1 METFLLNLLK
11 TSLLGSL
18 AILAMLVLKPLWRER
33 YRAKTRCWL
42 WLALAA
48 FLLLPVDFSV
58 KNAPVQAAPPKDY
71 TLFVGTDKTAIQST
85 DNLFGDMAEKSGQSP
100 AQVRDTII
108 QRPVTNPE
116 QKTTRYI
123 PVTTILFYGYLAGAA
138 AFLLYQGVS
147 YALFRRTVRRWKR
160 DVSRADYAAMLSDTA
175 RDLGVSAPEMIVC
188 EAISTPAVTG
198 LLRPRLLLP
207 HERYDVQELRYIL
220 RHELCHLKR
229 RDMLLKLVLLA
240 ANAMHWFN
248 PVVYLMLRQA
258 DEDIELACDSAATD
272 GLELPERAAYSR
284 TLLAAVQ
291 SSVRALPA
299 TTCFG
304 GTVERLKRRITNVL
318 GAQKKRGLGVVA
330 LVLALTL
337 TAGCAISWGERA
349 QKNDDPFA
357 DKSYTVDILLY
368 EAPAFTD
375 GFTDGT
381 YPSFRT
387 TTNTAGEKYV
397 TLCDAWGSTSIYGP
411 MEEYTLEKQSFYAL
425 FGSTKASPVD
435 DLIQNNKSAW
445 SGHCEEASDGQPNQ
459 VYLLKQK
466 DGSVYLGLA
475 GDYEED
481 GSELFC
487 SVFRLNEQVNP
498 IYASMDDYAAAC
510 VEDLKKGTMTYSVSE
525 NNDYASRSIED
536 TVADVRVTQLEQA
549 DSLGNL
555 SPDGTVL
562 ELWYFQYEMKPT
574 NEAGMQIDVI
584 GGQELTD
591 DGYLNENWTHYL
603 TVLHYTYGE
612 KTGYQVIG
620 TYTGNDGLWYNGCS
634 YSGEEK
640 YYLHDFY
647 VDYAGLD
654 LPKMFIPDL
663 LNDTAADGYGRAN
676 QCEARLISGDG
687 SYYFYAPITAW
698 ACNPGTEFWYSR
710 YDTGSYFNAKKLE
723 QSLDEAKAEWESTG
737 AKAEKTDAG
746 WRFVTHEGMS
756 NTIVTLFDA
765 PDGTCYEVT
774 THWTFDGST
783 EENQWGWNRDRAVE
797 GEAVILQAMVNSFR
811 TSKILFTDGSPNGS
825 ESSDPAPDDTA
836 FQADLQL
843 ASNGGASWLSLNT
856 DGMAVGGHDPKDS
869 APTVLL
875 DTCDYK
881 EYDPSESSPSGSA
894 VPPGGGNP
902 LALCLSLSNSARF
915 TFYEGSDFML
925 YQHGD
930 TRYYKVSSYGD
941 YATIFDA
948 MLAWYN
954 KTPDKEATFE
964 SDLVL
969 ASNAA
974 TVDILAFCPASGE
987 SGSHAPLLTGYSVAL
1002 DSYEYKPI
1010 DKPKNLD
1017 GLDSVEL
1024 WPHNAQ
1030 ATCLIFYKGTNT
1042 VKYVSG
1048 KSERY
1053 YRAVGDFSIVDNDGR
1068 TLYDLMRVW
1077 YDTAEYS
1084 DMLTSDV
1091 RAQSKSFS
1099 WQEAAQNWAN
1109 AYYGT
1114 QKEVTSGSIY
1124 KFTWLNVTVNPAE
1137 ETTQAKRKA
1146 GEIDDN
1152 TYCFAVRVEFTAE
1165 SANALQSAMAGNTVK
1180 CENPAAPKDAYEFY
1194 RCCTIQLRD
1203 DGRWYGTE
1211 LGTGWLC
1218 AIPKKEGLPPPFF
1231 AVFQRRAGKSTGTSQ
1246 RYVV

>member
-42 WLALAA
+42 WLALAV

-138 AFLLYQGVS
+138 AFLLYQGLS

-160 DVSRADYAAMLSDTA
+160 DVARADYAAMLSDTA

-207 HERYDVQELRYIL
+207 HEHYDVQELRYIL

-318 GAQKKRGLGVVA
+318 GAQKKRGLGIVA

-337 TAGCAISWGERA
+337 TAGCAVSWGERA

-357 DKSYTVDILLY
+357 DKSYTVDTLLY
-368 EAPAFTD
+368 EAPGFTD
-375 GFTDGT
+375 GFTDGA
-381 YPSFRT
+381 YPTFRT
-387 TTNTAGEKYV
+387 ATNPAGEKYV
-397 TLCDAWGSTSIYGP
+397 TMFNDLGYALIYGP
-411 MEEYTLEKQSFYAL
+411 MEEYKLEKQSFYAL
-425 FGSTKASPVD
+425 FGNTRDASPVD
-435 DLIQNNKSAW
+435 DLMQHNKSAW
-445 SGHCEEASDGQPNQ
+445 TGYCEEAKDSQPYQ
-459 VYLLKQK
+459 AYLLEQE
-466 DGSVYLGLA
+466 DGTIYLGLSA
-475 GDYEED
+475 DYAED
-481 GSELFC
+481 GSECFC
-487 SVFRLNEQVNP
+487 MVYRLNEQINP

-536 TVADVRVTQLEQA
+536 TIADVRVTQLEFA

-591 DGYLNENWTHYL
+591 DGYLNEHWTHYL
-603 TVLHYTYGE
+603 TVLHYTSGD
-612 KTGYQVIG
+612 TIGYQILG
-620 TYTGNDGLWYNGCS
+620 TSMSNDGLWYNGCG
-634 YSGEEK
+634 YGVDLK

-654 LPKMFIPDL
+654 LPKMYIPNLVDGL
-663 LNDTAADGYGRAN
+663 VEDGYGHGN
-676 QCEARLISGDG
+676 SVEGRLISGNG
-687 SYYFYAPITAW
+687 NYSFYAPISGWTYKPDAEY
-698 ACNPGTEFWYSR
+698 AEYWYSS
-710 YDTGSYFNAKKLE
+710 YNTGSYFSVTE
-723 QSLDEAKAEWESTG
+723 VDHSLYDEKPEWESAGYT
-737 AKAEKTDAG
+737 AEWIDESC
-746 WRFVTHEGMS
+746 RFVTHEGMS
-756 NTIVTLFDA
+756 NTVVTLFNG
-765 PDGTCYEVT
+765 PNNTCYIVEI
-774 THWTFDGST
+774 HWLFDGST

-797 GEAVILQAMVNSFR
+797 EEAVILQAMVNSFR
-811 TSKILFTDGSPNGS
+811 TSKILPTM
-825 ESSDPAPDDTA
+825 DPVLDDSA
-836 FQADLQL
+836 FKADLQL
-843 ASNGGASWLSLNT
+843 ATNGGASWMYLSKNSA
-856 DGMAVGGHDPKDS
+856 AVSDCNMRNVT
-869 APTVLL
+869 PTVKLDECSYALL
-875 DTCDYK
+875 NEEFTPDDGKQT
-881 EYDPSESSPSGSA
+881 
-894 VPPGGGNP
+894 
-902 LALCLSLSNSARF
+902 LTLWLSNNDSSHLA
-915 TFYEGSDFML
+915 FYESTNVML
-925 YQHGD
+925 YQRD
-930 TRYYKVSSYGD
+930 DARYYKVSNFGD
-941 YATIFDA
+941 YATLYDA
-948 MLAWYN
+948 MLAWFN
-954 KTPDKEATFE
+954 SAQSGTEP
-964 SDLVL
+964 SD
-969 ASNAA
+969 ASSTTTTNAVSRDSLIKA
-974 TVDILAFCPASGE
+974 A
-987 SGSHAPLLTGYSVAL
+987 
-1002 DSYEYKPI
+1002 DSYVDLGGYLWYTAGGKFCRWHE
-1010 DKPKNLD
+1010 
-1017 GLDSVEL
+1017 GGSVE
-1024 WPHNAQ
+1024 
-1030 ATCLIFYKGTNT
+1030 T
-1042 VKYVSG
+1042 VCDLPLDYDTPVSA
-1048 KSERY
+1048 SL
-1053 YRAVGDFSIVDNDGR
+1053 STQDNRILMNYHIGGAIMGSFITD
-1068 TLYDLMRVW
+1068 LYDTDGKKLSSINGYNAIAISGDIIVMTDHFMPTPNNMSIS
-1077 YDTAEYS
+1077 YDCGKTFTEFGDKDWFYGSA
-1084 DMLTSDV
+1084 LTEDDT
-1091 RAQSKSFS
+1091 
-1099 WQEAAQNWAN
+1099 
-1109 AYYGT
+1109 Y
-1114 QKEVTSGSIY
+1114 VTSVNSSLEIRDGYVYTTAVYDINHEKSDDP
-1124 KFTWLNVTVNPAE
+1124 LVTH
-1137 ETTQAKRKA
+1137 
-1146 GEIDDN
+1146 
-1152 TYCFAVRVEFTAE
+1152 AVRI
-1165 SANALQSAMAGNTVK
+1165 SIK
-1180 CENPAAPKDAYEFY
+1180 
-1194 RCCTIQLRD
+1194 
-1203 DGRWYGTE
+1203 
-1211 LGTGWLC
+1211 TGAQEILD
-1218 AIPKKEGLPPPFF
+1218 
-1231 AVFQRRAGKSTGTSQ
+1231 
-1246 RYVV
+1246 

>member
-175 RDLGVSAPEMIVC
+175 RDLVVSAPEMIVC

-337 TAGCAISWGERA
+337 TAGCAVSWGERGR
-349 QKNDDPFA
+349 KHSDPF
-357 DKSYTVDILLY
+357 
-368 EAPAFTD
+368 
-375 GFTDGT
+375 DGT
-381 YPSFRT
+381 RYNPVFVTGNAELTIGKNFRPLYYVSDESGTYFRLSCEDGVNTVTMIYDGGETSF
-387 TTNTAGEKYV
+387 A
-397 TLCDAWGSTSIYGP
+397 P
-411 MEEYTLEKQSFYAL
+411 MESATLTQENFDGTLQPDL
-425 FGSTKASPVD
+425 DTLRGDNKA
-435 DLIQNNKSAW
+435 AW
-445 SGHCEEASDGQPNQ
+445 RAQLPDNFADQDPEAAPNLA
-459 VYLLKQK
+459 VLLKQ
-466 DGSVYLGLA
+466 
-475 GDYEED
+475 ED
-481 GSELFC
+481 GTLYLCIGYHFDGGDAFPEDTDRIRW
-487 SVFRLNEQVNP
+487 VYRLEKEDDT
-498 IYASMDDYAAAC
+498 IYPSMDDYAAKC
-510 VEDLKKGTMTYSVSE
+510 VEDLKQGTMTYYTSE
-525 NNDYASRSIED
+525 NGNYGSQAVED
-536 TVADVRVTQLEQA
+536 TVADVRVTQLEFA

-591 DGYLNENWTHYL
+591 DGYLNEHWTHYL

-612 KTGYQVIG
+612 KTGYQILG
-620 TYTGNDGLWYNGCS
+620 TSMSNDGLWYNGCN

-647 VDYAGLD
+647 IDYAGLD
-654 LPKMFIPDL
+654 LPKMYIPNLVDGL
-663 LNDTAADGYGRAN
+663 VEDGYGHGN
-676 QCEARLISGDG
+676 SVEGRLVSD
-687 SYYFYAPITAW
+687 STYNFCYYYVPITGW
-698 ACNPGTEFWYSR
+698 ACSPGTDYWYSR
-710 YDTGSYFNAKKLE
+710 YDTGSYFSVKKLE
-723 QSLDEAKAEWESTG
+723 RGINDAKAEWESTG
-737 AKAEKTDAG
+737 AKAEKTDTG
-746 WRFVTHEGMS
+746 WRFVTNEGMS
-756 NTIVTLFDA
+756 NTVVTLFDA
-765 PDGTCYEVT
+765 PDNTCYEVEI
-774 THWTFDGST
+774 HWSFDGST
-783 EENQWGWNRDRAVE
+783 AENEWGWNRDRAVE
-797 GEAVILQAMVNSFR
+797 EEAVILQAMVNSFR
-811 TSKILFTDGSPNGS
+811 TSKILPTTDPVLD
-825 ESSDPAPDDTA
+825 DPA
-836 FQADLQL
+836 FKADLQL
-843 ASNGGASWLSLNT
+843 ATNGGASWMYLSKNSA
-856 DGMAVGGHDPKDS
+856 AVSDCNMRNVT
-869 APTVLL
+869 PTVKLDECSYALL
-875 DTCDYK
+875 NEEFTPDDGKQT
-881 EYDPSESSPSGSA
+881 
-894 VPPGGGNP
+894 
-902 LALCLSLSNSARF
+902 LTLWLSNNDSSHLA
-915 TFYEGSDFML
+915 FYEGSNVML
-925 YQHGD
+925 YQCD
-930 TRYYKVSSYGD
+930 EARYYDVSNFGD
-941 YATIFDA
+941 YKTLYDA
-948 MLAWYN
+948 MLAWFN
-954 KTPDKEATFE
+954 SAQSGTEPSDASSATTTNAV
-964 SDLVL
+964 SRDSLIKAADSYVDLGGYLWYTAGGKLYRWREGGSVEVL
-969 ASNAA
+969 HDLPVNDVTDT
-974 TVDILAFCPASGE
+974 TVDATLSVVSDQVALRYYIGGGIMGSFVTELYGADGKQSATLYGYESIAI
-987 SGSHAPLLTGYSVAL
+987 SGSTIVETTKFPPTVNNLRLSTDGGKTWTSIGDADYFYGSVTEDDSSISYFPGALEIRDGYVYTTAVY
-1002 DSYEYKPI
+1002 DI
-1010 DKPKNLD
+1010 DHQK
-1017 GLDSVEL
+1017 
-1024 WPHNAQ
+1024 
-1030 ATCLIFYKGTNT
+1030 
-1042 VKYVSG
+1042 
-1048 KSERY
+1048 
-1053 YRAVGDFSIVDNDGR
+1053 
-1068 TLYDLMRVW
+1068 
-1077 YDTAEYS
+1077 
-1084 DMLTSDV
+1084 TSDPL
-1091 RAQSKSFS
+1091 
-1099 WQEAAQNWAN
+1099 
-1109 AYYGT
+1109 
-1114 QKEVTSGSIY
+1114 VTHS
-1124 KFTWLNVTVNPAE
+1124 
-1137 ETTQAKRKA
+1137 
-1146 GEIDDN
+1146 
-1152 TYCFAVRVEFTAE
+1152 VRV
-1165 SANALQSAMAGNTVK
+1165 NLK
-1180 CENPAAPKDAYEFY
+1180 
-1194 RCCTIQLRD
+1194 
-1203 DGRWYGTE
+1203 
-1211 LGTGWLC
+1211 TGAQEILD
-1218 AIPKKEGLPPPFF
+1218 
-1231 AVFQRRAGKSTGTSQ
+1231 
-1246 RYVV
+1246 

>member
-160 DVSRADYAAMLSDTA
+160 DVARADYASLLSDTA

-318 GAQKKRGLGVVA
+318 GAQKKRGLGIVA

-337 TAGCAISWGERA
+337 TAGCAVSWGERA

-357 DKSYTVDILLY
+357 DKSYMVDTLLY
-368 EAPAFTD
+368 EAPGFTD
-375 GFTDGT
+375 GFTDGA
-381 YPSFRT
+381 YPTFRT
-387 TTNTAGEKYV
+387 ATNPAGEKYV
-397 TLCDAWGSTSIYGP
+397 TMFNDLGYALIYGP
-411 MEEYTLEKQSFYAL
+411 MEEYKLEKQSFYAL
-425 FGSTKASPVD
+425 FGNTRDASPVD
-435 DLIQNNKSAW
+435 DLMQHNKTAW
-445 SGHCEEASDGQPNQ
+445 TGYCEEAKDSQPYQ
-459 VYLLKQK
+459 AYLLEQE
-466 DGSVYLGLA
+466 DGTIYLGLSA
-475 GDYEED
+475 DYAED
-481 GSELFC
+481 GSECFC
-487 SVFRLNEQVNP
+487 MVYRLEKEDDT
-498 IYASMDDYAAAC
+498 IYVSMDDYAAAC

-574 NEAGMQIDVI
+574 NEAGVQIDVI

-603 TVLHYTYGE
+603 TVLHYTSGE
-612 KTGYQVIG
+612 QTGYQVIG

-746 WRFVTHEGMS
+746 WRFVTHKGMS

-836 FQADLQL
+836 FQTDLQL
-843 ASNGGASWLSLNT
+843 ASNGGAAWMFLYRDNAAITDRDMLNVTTTVRLDECSYALLHDKFTPADGARSLTLWLSNNDSSHLAFFEGT
-856 DGMAVGGHDPKDS
+856 DI
-869 APTVLL
+869 
-875 DTCDYK
+875 
-881 EYDPSESSPSGSA
+881 
-894 VPPGGGNP
+894 
-902 LALCLSLSNSARF
+902 
-915 TFYEGSDFML
+915 ML
-925 YQHGD
+925 YQRD
-930 TRYYKVSSYGD
+930 DAYYYKVSDYGD
-941 YATIFDA
+941 YATLYDA
-948 MLAWYN
+948 MLAWFNSAQSGTETSDASSTTTTNAVSRDSLIKAADSYVDLGGYLWYTAGGKFCRWHEGGSVETLRELPYN
-954 KTPDKEATFE
+954 DVTDQPAIAT
-964 SDLVL
+964 L
-969 ASNAA
+969 A
-974 TVDILAFCPASGE
+974 VEYDQ
-987 SGSHAPLLTGYSVAL
+987 VAL
-1002 DSYEYKPI
+1002 RWHIGGATTGTTMLELYGADGKRTME
-1010 DKPKNLD
+1010 LD
-1017 GLDSVEL
+1017 GSA
-1024 WPHNAQ
+1024 P
-1030 ATCLIFYKGTNT
+1030 
-1042 VKYVSG
+1042 
-1048 KSERY
+1048 
-1053 YRAVGDFSIVDNDGR
+1053 
-1068 TLYDLMRVW
+1068 
-1077 YDTAEYS
+1077 
-1084 DMLTSDV
+1084 
-1091 RAQSKSFS
+1091 
-1099 WQEAAQNWAN
+1099 
-1109 AYYGT
+1109 
-1114 QKEVTSGSIY
+1114 
-1124 KFTWLNVTVNPAE
+1124 
-1137 ETTQAKRKA
+1137 
-1146 GEIDDN
+1146 
-1152 TYCFAVRVEFTAE
+1152 FAI
-1165 SANALQSAMAGNTVK
+1165 SGNTVVK
-1180 CENPAAPKDAYEFY
+1180 LLSFPPTTGNLLLSTDGGKTWSAIGDADWFY
-1194 RCCTIQLRD
+1194 GSVTEDSSGSTSYALADLTIRD
-1203 DGRWYGTE
+1203 GYVYTTAVYDIDHQKTSDPLVTHAVRISIK
-1211 LGTGWLC
+1211 TGAQEILD
-1218 AIPKKEGLPPPFF
+1218 
-1231 AVFQRRAGKSTGTSQ
+1231 
-1246 RYVV
+1246 

>member
-42 WLALAA
+42 WLAMAA

-138 AFLLYQGVS
+138 AFLLYQGIS
-147 YALFRRTVRRWKR
+147 YAHFRRTVRRWKR
-160 DVSRADYAAMLSDTA
+160 DVSRADYAAMLSNTA

-318 GAQKKRGLGVVA
+318 GAQKKRGLGIVA

-337 TAGCAISWGERA
+337 TAGCAVSWGERA

-357 DKSYTVDILLY
+357 DKSYTVDTLLY
-368 EAPAFTD
+368 EAPGFTD
-375 GFTDGT
+375 GFTDGA
-381 YPSFRT
+381 YPTFRT
-387 TTNTAGEKYV
+387 ATNPAGEKYV
-397 TLCDAWGSTSIYGP
+397 TMFNDLGYALIYGP
-411 MEEYTLEKQSFYAL
+411 MEEYKLEKQSFYAL
-425 FGSTKASPVD
+425 FGNTRDASPVD
-435 DLIQNNKSAW
+435 DLMQHNKSAW
-445 SGHCEEASDGQPNQ
+445 TGYCEEAKDSQPYQ
-459 VYLLKQK
+459 AYLLEQE
-466 DGSVYLGLA
+466 DGTIYLGLSA
-475 GDYEED
+475 DYAED
-481 GSELFC
+481 GSECFC
-487 SVFRLNEQVNP
+487 MVYRLEKEDDT
-498 IYASMDDYAAAC
+498 IYPSMDDYAAERVA
-510 VEDLKKGTMTYSVSE
+510 ELKKGTMTYSVSE
-525 NNDYASRSIED
+525 NNEYASRSIED
-536 TVADVRVTQLEQA
+536 TVADVRVTQLEQG

-574 NEAGMQIDVI
+574 NEAGAQINIV

-591 DGYLNENWTHYL
+591 DGYLNEHWTHYL

-612 KTGYQVIG
+612 KTGYQIIG

-647 VDYAGLD
+647 IDYAGLNE
-654 LPKMFIPDL
+654 PKMYIPDL
-663 LNDTAADGYGRAN
+663 VDGLVEDGYGHGN
-676 QCEARLISGDG
+676 SVEGRLVSG
-687 SYYFYAPITAW
+687 STYNFCYYYVPITGW
-698 ACNPGTEFWYSR
+698 ACSPGTDYWYSR
-710 YDTGSYFNAKKLE
+710 YDTGSYFSVKKLE
-723 QSLDEAKAEWESTG
+723 RGINDAKAEWESTG
-737 AKAEKTDAG
+737 VTGEKVDTG
-746 WRFVTHEGMS
+746 CWRYVTHEGMS
-756 NTIVTLFDA
+756 NTIVTLFA
-765 PDGTCYEVT
+765 GPNNTTYEVEI
-774 THWTFDGST
+774 HWLFDGSS
-783 EENQWGWNRDRAVE
+783 EENQWGWNHDRAVE
-797 GEAVILQAMVNSFR
+797 EEAVILQAMVKHFTINGG
-811 TSKILFTDGSPNGS
+811 IYFTDGSSDS
-825 ESSDPAPDDTA
+825 ESPADTA
-836 FQADLQL
+836 FLTDLQL

-856 DGMAVGGHDPKDS
+856 DGMAVGGHDPKDA

-894 VPPGGGNP
+894 VPPRGGNP

-974 TVDILAFCPASGE
+974 TVDILAFCPAGGE

-1010 DKPKNLD
+1010 DKPKKLD

-1194 RCCTIQLRD
+1194 RCCTIQLKD

-1211 LGTGWLC
+1211 LGTGW
-1218 AIPKKEGLPPPFF
+1218 
-1231 AVFQRRAGKSTGTSQ
+1231 
-1246 RYVV
+1246 

>member
-42 WLALAA
+42 WLAMAA

-138 AFLLYQGVS
+138 AFLLYQGIS
-147 YALFRRTVRRWKR
+147 YAHFRRTVRRWKR
-160 DVSRADYAAMLSDTA
+160 DVSRADYAAMLSNTA

-318 GAQKKRGLGVVA
+318 GAQKKRGLGIVA

-337 TAGCAISWGERA
+337 TAGCAVSWGERA

-357 DKSYTVDILLY
+357 DKSYTVDTLLY
-368 EAPAFTD
+368 EAPGFTD
-375 GFTDGT
+375 GFTDGA
-381 YPSFRT
+381 YPTFRT
-387 TTNTAGEKYV
+387 ATNPAGEKYV
-397 TLCDAWGSTSIYGP
+397 TMFNDLGYALIYGP
-411 MEEYTLEKQSFYAL
+411 MEEYKLEKQSFYAL
-425 FGSTKASPVD
+425 FGNTRDASPVD
-435 DLIQNNKSAW
+435 DLMQHNKSAW
-445 SGHCEEASDGQPNQ
+445 TGYCEEAKDSQPYQ
-459 VYLLKQK
+459 AYLLEQE
-466 DGSVYLGLA
+466 DGTIYLGLSA
-475 GDYEED
+475 DYAED
-481 GSELFC
+481 GSECFC
-487 SVFRLNEQVNP
+487 MVYRLEKEDDT
-498 IYASMDDYAAAC
+498 IYPSMDDYAAAC

-536 TVADVRVTQLEQA
+536 TVADVRVTRLEQG

-574 NEAGMQIDVI
+574 NEAGVQIDVI

-591 DGYLNENWTHYL
+591 DGYLNEHWTHYL

-612 KTGYQVIG
+612 KTGYQIIG
-620 TYTGNDGLWYNGCS
+620 TSMSNDGLWYNGCG
-634 YSGEEK
+634 YGVDLK

-654 LPKMFIPDL
+654 LPKMYIPDL
-663 LNDTAADGYGRAN
+663 VDGLVEDGYGHGN
-676 QCEARLISGDG
+676 SVEGRLISGNG
-687 SYYFYAPITAW
+687 NYRFYAPISGWTYKPDAKY
-698 ACNPGTEFWYSR
+698 AEYWYSS
-710 YDTGSYFNAKKLE
+710 YNTGSYFSVTE
-723 QSLDEAKAEWESTG
+723 VDHSLYDEKPEWESAGYT
-737 AKAEKTDAG
+737 AEWIDESC
-746 WRFVTHEGMS
+746 RFVTHEGMS
-756 NTIVTLFDA
+756 NTVVTLFNG
-765 PDGTCYEVT
+765 PNNTCYIVEI
-774 THWTFDGST
+774 HWLFDGST

-797 GEAVILQAMVNSFR
+797 EEAVILQAMVNSFR
-811 TSKILFTDGSPNGS
+811 TSKILPTTDPVLD
-825 ESSDPAPDDTA
+825 DPA
-836 FQADLQL
+836 FKADLQL
-843 ASNGGASWLSLNT
+843 ATNGGASWMYLSKNSAAVSDCNMRNVSPAVKLDECSYTLLNKDFT
-856 DGMAVGGHDPKDS
+856 PADG
-869 APTVLL
+869 TQVLEL
-875 DTCDYK
+875 W
-881 EYDPSESSPSGSA
+881 
-894 VPPGGGNP
+894 
-902 LALCLSLSNSARF
+902 LSNNDDSHFA
-915 TFYEGSDFML
+915 FYEGTNVML
-925 YQHGD
+925 YQRD
-930 TRYYKVSSYGD
+930 DARYYKVSNFGD
-941 YATIFDA
+941 YATLYNA
-948 MLAWYN
+948 MLAWFN
-954 KTPDKEATFE
+954 SAQSGTEPSDASSATTT
-964 SDLVL
+964 
-969 ASNAA
+969 NAVSRDSLIKA
-974 TVDILAFCPASGE
+974 A
-987 SGSHAPLLTGYSVAL
+987 
-1002 DSYEYKPI
+1002 DSYVDLGGYLWYTAGGKFCRWHE
-1010 DKPKNLD
+1010 
-1017 GLDSVEL
+1017 GGSVE
-1024 WPHNAQ
+1024 
-1030 ATCLIFYKGTNT
+1030 T
-1042 VKYVSG
+1042 VCDLPLDYDTPVSA
-1048 KSERY
+1048 SL
-1053 YRAVGDFSIVDNDGR
+1053 STQDNRILMNYHIGGAIMGSFITD
-1068 TLYDLMRVW
+1068 LYDTDGKKLSSINGYNAIAISGDIIVMTDYFMPTPNNMSIS
-1077 YDTAEYS
+1077 YDCGKTFTEFGDKDWFYGSA
-1084 DMLTSDV
+1084 LTED
-1091 RAQSKSFS
+1091 
-1099 WQEAAQNWAN
+1099 
-1109 AYYGT
+1109 GT
-1114 QKEVTSGSIY
+1114 YVTSVSSSLEIRDGYVYTTAVYDINHEKSDDP
-1124 KFTWLNVTVNPAE
+1124 LVTH
-1137 ETTQAKRKA
+1137 
-1146 GEIDDN
+1146 
-1152 TYCFAVRVEFTAE
+1152 AVRI
-1165 SANALQSAMAGNTVK
+1165 SIK
-1180 CENPAAPKDAYEFY
+1180 
-1194 RCCTIQLRD
+1194 
-1203 DGRWYGTE
+1203 
-1211 LGTGWLC
+1211 TGAQEILD
-1218 AIPKKEGLPPPFF
+1218 
-1231 AVFQRRAGKSTGTSQ
+1231 
-1246 RYVV
+1246 

>member
-18 AILAMLVLKPLWRER
+18 AILAMLALKPLWRER

-42 WLALAA
+42 WLALAV

-58 KNAPVQAAPPKDY
+58 KNAPVQAEPPKDY
-71 TLFVGTDKTAIQST
+71 TLFVGTDKTTIQST

-160 DVSRADYAAMLSDTA
+160 DVARADYAAMLSDTA

-318 GAQKKRGLGVVA
+318 GAQKKRGLGIVA

-337 TAGCAISWGERA
+337 TAGCAVSWGERAQA

-357 DKSYTVDILLY
+357 DKRYTVDILLY

-381 YPSFRT
+381 YPTFHTS
-387 TTNTAGEKYV
+387 TNSSGEKYLS
-397 TLCDAWGSTSIYGP
+397 LCDAWGSTFIYGP

-445 SGHCEEASDGQPNQ
+445 SGHCEEASDGLPNQ

-466 DGSVYLGLA
+466 DGTIYLGLA

-487 SVFRLNEQVNP
+487 SVFRLNEQTNP

-510 VEDLKKGTMTYSVSE
+510 VADLKKSTMTYSVSE
-525 NNDYASRSIED
+525 NNEYASRSIED
-536 TVADVRVTQLEQA
+536 TVADVRVTQLELA

-562 ELWYFQYEMKPT
+562 ELWCFQYEMKPT
-574 NEAGMQIDVI
+574 NEAGAQINIV

-603 TVLHYTYGE
+603 TVLHYTSGE
-612 KTGYQVIG
+612 QTGYQILG
-620 TYTGNDGLWYNGCS
+620 TSMSNDGLWYNGCG
-634 YSGEEK
+634 YGQELK

-647 VDYAGLD
+647 IDYAGLD
-654 LPKMFIPDL
+654 LPKMYIPNLVDGL
-663 LNDTAADGYGRAN
+663 VEDGYGHGN
-676 QCEARLISGDG
+676 SVEGRLVSG
-687 SYYFYAPITAW
+687 STYNFCYYYVPITGW
-698 ACNPGTEFWYSR
+698 ACSPGTDYWYSR
-710 YDTGSYFNAKKLE
+710 YDTGSYFSVKKLE
-723 QSLDEAKAEWESTG
+723 RGINDAKAEWESTG
-737 AKAEKTDAG
+737 VTGEKVDTG
-746 WRFVTHEGMS
+746 CWRYVTHEGMS
-756 NTIVTLFDA
+756 NTIVTLFA
-765 PDGTCYEVT
+765 GPNNTTYEVEI
-774 THWTFDGST
+774 HWLFDGST
-783 EENQWGWNRDRAVE
+783 EENQWGWNHDRAVE
-797 GEAVILQAMVNSFR
+797 EEATILQAMVKHF
-811 TSKILFTDGSPNGS
+811 TIDGGIYFTDGSSDS
-825 ESSDPAPDDTA
+825 ESPADTA
-836 FQADLQL
+836 FLTDLQL
-843 ASNGGASWLSLNT
+843 AANGGIESLTLFPAATSSIISPREPVSTEGSELHVDLSNYGYSSTSEPENISLLNHIRIDLKGDSQSWFESYQGGNVIGYCAENRPTEYYLAFGDFGKYATLYDVILEWYHSAQSGTETSDASSATTTNAVSRDSLIKSADSYVDN
-856 DGMAVGGHDPKDS
+856 DDYLWYISGGK
-869 APTVLL
+869 L
-875 DTCDYK
+875 CRWR
-881 EYDPSESSPSGSA
+881 EGSA
-894 VPPGGGNP
+894 VETICTLPIDSLTDSPVR
-902 LALCLSLSNSARF
+902 ATLSIR
-915 TFYEGSDFML
+915 GS
-925 YQHGD
+925 
-930 TRYYKVSSYGD
+930 R
-941 YATIFDA
+941 
-948 MLAWYN
+948 
-954 KTPDKEATFE
+954 
-964 SDLVL
+964 
-969 ASNAA
+969 
-974 TVDILAFCPASGE
+974 
-987 SGSHAPLLTGYSVAL
+987 VAL
-1002 DSYEYKPI
+1002 NYHIGGATMGTYVTELYNYDGKLYVKIDGYESIAFDNHGNIVKTLQFP
-1010 DKPKNLD
+1010 PAQNNL
-1017 GLDSVEL
+1017 
-1024 WPHNAQ
+1024 
-1030 ATCLIFYKGTNT
+1030 
-1042 VKYVSG
+1042 
-1048 KSERY
+1048 
-1053 YRAVGDFSIVDNDGR
+1053 SIS
-1068 TLYDLMRVW
+1068 
-1077 YDTAEYS
+1077 YDTGKTWTAIGDADYFYGSVTENNDSISYAPADLSIRDGYVYTTAVYDINHEKS
-1084 DMLTSDV
+1084 DDPL
-1091 RAQSKSFS
+1091 
-1099 WQEAAQNWAN
+1099 
-1109 AYYGT
+1109 
-1114 QKEVTSGSIY
+1114 VTH
-1124 KFTWLNVTVNPAE
+1124 
-1137 ETTQAKRKA
+1137 
-1146 GEIDDN
+1146 
-1152 TYCFAVRVEFTAE
+1152 AVRI
-1165 SANALQSAMAGNTVK
+1165 SIK
-1180 CENPAAPKDAYEFY
+1180 
-1194 RCCTIQLRD
+1194 
-1203 DGRWYGTE
+1203 
-1211 LGTGWLC
+1211 TGAQEILD
-1218 AIPKKEGLPPPFF
+1218 
-1231 AVFQRRAGKSTGTSQ
+1231 
-1246 RYVV
+1246 

>member
-18 AILAMLVLKPLWRER
+18 AILAMLVLKPFWRER

-48 FLLLPVDFSV
+48 FLLLPIDFSV

-160 DVSRADYAAMLSDTA
+160 DVSRADYAALLYDTA

-229 RDMLLKLVLLA
+229 RDMLFKLVLLA

-337 TAGCAISWGERA
+337 TAGCAVSWGN
-349 QKNDDPFA
+349 KNELSDPFG
-357 DKSYTVDILLY
+357 KSYTIADIVYIGVEPDDTFRENAANAELLLRSDAQSMTLTWTDRY
-368 EAPAFTD
+368 KWDCTAAGSFEMTEENFDRYFDGSAFEAADNPSGWQESDMSAAKLRRENANTWCFTTSSPPD
-375 GFTDGT
+375 GMTD
-381 YPSFRT
+381 Y
-387 TTNTAGEKYV
+387 
-397 TLCDAWGSTSIYGP
+397 LC
-411 MEEYTLEKQSFYAL
+411 
-425 FGSTKASPVD
+425 
-435 DLIQNNKSAW
+435 
-445 SGHCEEASDGQPNQ
+445 
-459 VYLLKQK
+459 LLQQK
-466 DGSVYLGLA
+466 DGTLYLAMGYYPDSKQTAPHCFHTL
-475 GDYEED
+475 
-481 GSELFC
+481 
-487 SVFRLNEQVNP
+487 FRLAEKAVP

-574 NEAGMQIDVI
+574 NEAGAQINIV

-612 KTGYQVIG
+612 KTGYQILG
-620 TYTGNDGLWYNGCS
+620 TTMSNDGLWYNGCG
-634 YSGEEK
+634 YGVDLK

-654 LPKMFIPDL
+654 LPKMYIPNLVDGL
-663 LNDTAADGYGRAN
+663 VEDGYGHGN
-676 QCEARLISGDG
+676 SVEGRLISGNG
-687 SYYFYAPITAW
+687 NYSFYAPISGWTYKPDAEY
-698 ACNPGTEFWYSR
+698 AEYWYSS
-710 YDTGSYFNAKKLE
+710 YNTGSYFSVTE
-723 QSLDEAKAEWESTG
+723 VDHSLYDEKPEWESAGYT
-737 AKAEKTDAG
+737 AEWIDESC
-746 WRFVTHEGMS
+746 RFVTHEGMS
-756 NTIVTLFDA
+756 NTVVTLFNG
-765 PDGTCYEVT
+765 PNNTCYIVEI
-774 THWTFDGST
+774 HWLFDGST
-783 EENQWGWNRDRAVE
+783 EENQWGWNHDRAVE
-797 GEAVILQAMVNSFR
+797 EEAVILQAMVNSFR
-811 TSKILFTDGSPNGS
+811 TSKILPTTDPVLD
-825 ESSDPAPDDTA
+825 DPA
-836 FQADLQL
+836 FKADLQL
-843 ASNGGASWLSLNT
+843 ATNGGASWMYLSKNSA
-856 DGMAVGGHDPKDS
+856 AVSDCNMRNVT
-869 APTVLL
+869 PTVNLDECSYALL
-875 DTCDYK
+875 NEEFTPDDGKQT
-881 EYDPSESSPSGSA
+881 
-894 VPPGGGNP
+894 
-902 LALCLSLSNSARF
+902 LTLWLSNNDSSHLA
-915 TFYEGSDFML
+915 FYESTNVML
-925 YQHGD
+925 YQRD
-930 TRYYKVSSYGD
+930 DARYYKVSNFGD
-941 YATIFDA
+941 YATLYDA
-948 MLAWYN
+948 MLAWFN
-954 KTPDKEATFE
+954 SAQSGTEP
-964 SDLVL
+964 SD
-969 ASNAA
+969 ASSTTTTNAVSRDSLIKA
-974 TVDILAFCPASGE
+974 A
-987 SGSHAPLLTGYSVAL
+987 
-1002 DSYEYKPI
+1002 DSYVDHGGFLWYTAGGKFYRWHE
-1010 DKPKNLD
+1010 
-1017 GLDSVEL
+1017 GGSVETVCDL
-1024 WPHNAQ
+1024 PLDYDTPVSASLSTQDDRILMNYHIGG
-1030 ATCLIFYKGTNT
+1030 ATMGSFIT
-1042 VKYVSG
+1042 
-1048 KSERY
+1048 
-1053 YRAVGDFSIVDNDGR
+1053 D
-1068 TLYDLMRVW
+1068 LYDTDGKKLSSINGYNAIAISGDIIVMTDYFMPTPNNMSIS
-1077 YDTAEYS
+1077 YDCGKTFTEFGDKDWFYGSA
-1084 DMLTSDV
+1084 LTED
-1091 RAQSKSFS
+1091 
-1099 WQEAAQNWAN
+1099 
-1109 AYYGT
+1109 GT
-1114 QKEVTSGSIY
+1114 YVTSVNSSLEIRDGYVYTTAVYDINHEKSDDP
-1124 KFTWLNVTVNPAE
+1124 LVTH
-1137 ETTQAKRKA
+1137 
-1146 GEIDDN
+1146 
-1152 TYCFAVRVEFTAE
+1152 AVRI
-1165 SANALQSAMAGNTVK
+1165 SIK
-1180 CENPAAPKDAYEFY
+1180 
-1194 RCCTIQLRD
+1194 
-1203 DGRWYGTE
+1203 
-1211 LGTGWLC
+1211 TGAQEILD
-1218 AIPKKEGLPPPFF
+1218 
-1231 AVFQRRAGKSTGTSQ
+1231 
-1246 RYVV
+1246 

>member
-71 TLFVGTDKTAIQST
+71 TLFVGTDKTTIQST
-85 DNLFGDMAEKSGQSP
+85 DNLFGNMAEKSGQSP
-100 AQVRDTII
+100 AAVRDTII

-160 DVSRADYAAMLSDTA
+160 DVARADYAAMLSDTA

-207 HERYDVQELRYIL
+207 HEHYDVQELRYIL

-337 TAGCAISWGERA
+337 TAGCAVSWGERA

-387 TTNTAGEKYV
+387 ATNPAGEKYV
-397 TLCDAWGSTSIYGP
+397 TMFNDLGYALIYGP
-411 MEEYTLEKQSFYAL
+411 MEEYKLEKQSFYAL
-425 FGSTKASPVD
+425 FGNTRDASPVD
-435 DLIQNNKSAW
+435 DLMQHNKSAW
-445 SGHCEEASDGQPNQ
+445 TGYCEEAKDSQPYQ
-459 VYLLKQK
+459 AYLLEQE
-466 DGSVYLGLA
+466 DGTIYLGLSA
-475 GDYEED
+475 DYAED
-481 GSELFC
+481 GSECFC
-487 SVFRLNEQVNP
+487 MVYRLEKEDDT

-634 YSGEEK
+634 YGVDLK

-647 VDYAGLD
+647 IDYAGLNE
-654 LPKMFIPDL
+654 PKMYIPDL
-663 LNDTAADGYGRAN
+663 VDGLVEDGYGHGN
-676 QCEARLISGDG
+676 SVEGRLVSD
-687 SYYFYAPITAW
+687 STYNFCYYYVPITGW
-698 ACNPGTEFWYSR
+698 ACSPGTDYWYSR
-710 YDTGSYFNAKKLE
+710 YDTGSYFSVKKLE
-723 QSLDEAKAEWESTG
+723 RGINDAKAEWESTG
-737 AKAEKTDAG
+737 AKAEKTDTG

-756 NTIVTLFDA
+756 NTVVTLFDA
-765 PDGTCYEVT
+765 PDNTCYEVEI
-774 THWTFDGST
+774 HWSFDGST
-783 EENQWGWNRDRAVE
+783 AENEWGWNRDRAVE
-797 GEAVILQAMVNSFR
+797 EEAVILQAMVKHFTIDATVRLTQVNASDTAAASTGFDALDAALDALGDMNVTADPLGHAVMVPNATAKWDDRNGTNIAYRTEIAKQFRQYSWKEASNVAQFGEEVLSVQCGRWNFYLYSNYKNVLSF
-811 TSKILFTDGSPNGS
+811 FDQ
-825 ESSDPAPDDTA
+825 ESDPKGYPYAFEITNAGAENAVWDAFYKWYEEAVAADSGKQAVTTTATDTLSRASITKSADSYVDNDDY
-836 FQADLQL
+836 LWYI
-843 ASNGGASWLSLNT
+843 SGGKLCRWR
-856 DGMAVGGHDPKDS
+856 
-869 APTVLL
+869 
-875 DTCDYK
+875 
-881 EYDPSESSPSGSA
+881 EGSA
-894 VPPGGGNP
+894 VETICTLPIDSLTDSPVR
-902 LALCLSLSNSARF
+902 ATLSIR
-915 TFYEGSDFML
+915 GS
-925 YQHGD
+925 
-930 TRYYKVSSYGD
+930 R
-941 YATIFDA
+941 
-948 MLAWYN
+948 
-954 KTPDKEATFE
+954 
-964 SDLVL
+964 
-969 ASNAA
+969 
-974 TVDILAFCPASGE
+974 
-987 SGSHAPLLTGYSVAL
+987 VAL
-1002 DSYEYKPI
+1002 NYHIGGATMGTYVTELYNPDGEQYVKIDGYESIAFDNHGNIVKTLQFPPAQNNLSISY
-1010 DKPKNLD
+1010 D
-1017 GLDSVEL
+1017 
-1024 WPHNAQ
+1024 
-1030 ATCLIFYKGTNT
+1030 
-1042 VKYVSG
+1042 SG
-1048 KSERY
+1048 KTWTSIGDADYFYGSVTEDGSSISYFPGALEIRDGY
-1053 YRAVGDFSIVDNDGR
+1053 VYTTAV
-1068 TLYDLMRVW
+1068 YDI
-1077 YDTAEYS
+1077 DHQK
-1084 DMLTSDV
+1084 TSDPL
-1091 RAQSKSFS
+1091 
-1099 WQEAAQNWAN
+1099 
-1109 AYYGT
+1109 
-1114 QKEVTSGSIY
+1114 VTHS
-1124 KFTWLNVTVNPAE
+1124 
-1137 ETTQAKRKA
+1137 
-1146 GEIDDN
+1146 
-1152 TYCFAVRVEFTAE
+1152 VRV
-1165 SANALQSAMAGNTVK
+1165 NLK
-1180 CENPAAPKDAYEFY
+1180 
-1194 RCCTIQLRD
+1194 
-1203 DGRWYGTE
+1203 
-1211 LGTGWLC
+1211 TGAQEILD
-1218 AIPKKEGLPPPFF
+1218 
-1231 AVFQRRAGKSTGTSQ
+1231 
-1246 RYVV
+1246 

>member
-42 WLALAA
+42 WLALAV

-58 KNAPVQAAPPKDY
+58 KNAPVQAEPPKDY

-108 QRPVTNPE
+108 QRPATNPE

-160 DVSRADYAAMLSDTA
+160 DVSRADYASLLSDTA

-207 HERYDVQELRYIL
+207 HEHYDVQELRYIL

-318 GAQKKRGLGVVA
+318 GAQKKRGFGVVA

-337 TAGCAISWGERA
+337 TAGCAVSWGERA

-357 DKSYTVDILLY
+357 DKSYTVDTLLY
-368 EAPAFTD
+368 EAPGFTD
-375 GFTDGT
+375 GFTDGA
-381 YPSFRT
+381 YPTFRT
-387 TTNTAGEKYV
+387 ATNPAGEKYV
-397 TLCDAWGSTSIYGP
+397 TMFNDLGYALIYGP
-411 MEEYTLEKQSFYAL
+411 MEEYKLEKQSFYAL
-425 FGSTKASPVD
+425 FGNTRDASPVD
-435 DLIQNNKSAW
+435 DLMQHNKSAW
-445 SGHCEEASDGQPNQ
+445 TGYCEEAKDSQPYQ
-459 VYLLKQK
+459 AYLLEQE
-466 DGSVYLGLA
+466 DGTIYLGLSA
-475 GDYEED
+475 DYAED
-481 GSELFC
+481 GSECFC
-487 SVFRLNEQVNP
+487 MVYRLNGQINP
-498 IYASMDDYAAAC
+498 IYASMDDYAAERVA
-510 VEDLKKGTMTYSVSE
+510 ELKKGTMTYSVSE
-525 NNDYASRSIED
+525 NNEYASRSIED
-536 TVADVRVTQLEQA
+536 TVADVRVTQLEQG

-574 NEAGMQIDVI
+574 NEAGAQINIV

-591 DGYLNENWTHYL
+591 DGYLNEHWTHYL

-612 KTGYQVIG
+612 KTGYQIIG

-647 VDYAGLD
+647 IDYAGLNE
-654 LPKMFIPDL
+654 PKMYIPDL
-663 LNDTAADGYGRAN
+663 VDGLVEDGYGHGN
-676 QCEARLISGDG
+676 SVEGRLVSG
-687 SYYFYAPITAW
+687 STYNFCYYYVPITGW
-698 ACNPGTEFWYSR
+698 ACSPGTDYWYSR
-710 YDTGSYFNAKKLE
+710 YDTGSYFSVKKLE
-723 QSLDEAKAEWESTG
+723 RGINDAKAEWESTG
-737 AKAEKTDAG
+737 VTGEKVDTG
-746 WRFVTHEGMS
+746 CWRYVTHEGMS
-756 NTIVTLFDA
+756 NTIVTLFA
-765 PDGTCYEVT
+765 GPNNTTYEVEI
-774 THWTFDGST
+774 HWLFDGSS
-783 EENQWGWNRDRAVE
+783 EENQWGWNHDRAVE
-797 GEAVILQAMVNSFR
+797 EEAVILQAMVKHFTINGG
-811 TSKILFTDGSPNGS
+811 IYFTDGSSDS
-825 ESSDPAPDDTA
+825 ESPADTA
-836 FQADLQL
+836 FLTDLQL

-856 DGMAVGGHDPKDS
+856 DGMAVGGHDPKDA

-894 VPPGGGNP
+894 VPPRGGNP

-974 TVDILAFCPASGE
+974 TVDILAFCPAGGE

-1010 DKPKNLD
+1010 DKPKKLD

-1077 YDTAEYS
+1077 YDTVEYS

-1211 LGTGWLC
+1211 LGTGW
-1218 AIPKKEGLPPPFF
+1218 
-1231 AVFQRRAGKSTGTSQ
+1231 
-1246 RYVV
+1246 

>member
-85 DNLFGDMAEKSGQSP
+85 DNLFGGMAEKNGQSP

-123 PVTTILFYGYLAGAA
+123 PVTTILFYGYLAGTA

-337 TAGCAISWGERA
+337 TAGCAVGWGERA
-349 QKNDDPFA
+349 QTQKNDDPFA

-536 TVADVRVTQLEQA
+536 TVADVRVTQLEFA

-603 TVLHYTYGE
+603 TVLHYTSGE

-647 VDYAGLD
+647 IDYAGLNE
-654 LPKMFIPDL
+654 PKMYISNL
-663 LNDTAADGYGRAN
+663 LNAATDGYGRAN

-756 NTIVTLFDA
+756 NTVVTLFDA

-856 DGMAVGGHDPKDS
+856 DGMAVGGHDPKDA

-902 LALCLSLSNSARF
+902 LTLCLSLSNSARF

-925 YQHGD
+925 YQHGN

-954 KTPDKEATFE
+954 KTPDKETTFE

-1024 WPHNAQ
+1024 WPHNVQ

-1211 LGTGWLC
+1211 LGTGW
-1218 AIPKKEGLPPPFF
+1218 
-1231 AVFQRRAGKSTGTSQ
+1231 
-1246 RYVV
+1246 

>member
-160 DVSRADYAAMLSDTA
+160 DIARADYAAMLSDTA

-337 TAGCAISWGERA
+337 TAGCAVSWGERA
-349 QKNDDPFA
+349 QTQKNDDPFA

-612 KTGYQVIG
+612 KTGYQIIG

-647 VDYAGLD
+647 IDYAGLD
-654 LPKMFIPDL
+654 LPKMFIPNL

-797 GEAVILQAMVNSFR
+797 SEAEVLRAMVRSF
-811 TSKILFTDGSPNGS
+811 TVNWDADAAA
-825 ESSDPAPDDTA
+825 DPALDDSD

-843 ASNGGASWLSLNT
+843 ASNGGASWMYLSKNSA
-856 DGMAVGGHDPKDS
+856 AVSDCNMRNVT
-869 APTVLL
+869 PTVKLDECSYALL
-875 DTCDYK
+875 NEEFTPDDGKQT
-881 EYDPSESSPSGSA
+881 
-894 VPPGGGNP
+894 
-902 LALCLSLSNSARF
+902 LTLWLSNNDSSHLA
-915 TFYEGSDFML
+915 FYEGTNVML
-925 YQHGD
+925 YQRD
-930 TRYYKVSSYGD
+930 DARYYKVSNFGD
-941 YATIFDA
+941 YATLYDA
-948 MLAWYN
+948 MLAWFNSAQSGTKPSDTSSTTTTNAVSRDSLIKAADSYVDLGGYLWYTAGGKFCRWHEGGSVETLRELPYN
-954 KTPDKEATFE
+954 DVTDQPAIAT
-964 SDLVL
+964 L
-969 ASNAA
+969 A
-974 TVDILAFCPASGE
+974 VEYDQ
-987 SGSHAPLLTGYSVAL
+987 VAL
-1002 DSYEYKPI
+1002 RWHIGGATTGTTMLELYGADGKRTME
-1010 DKPKNLD
+1010 LD
-1017 GLDSVEL
+1017 GSA
-1024 WPHNAQ
+1024 P
-1030 ATCLIFYKGTNT
+1030 
-1042 VKYVSG
+1042 
-1048 KSERY
+1048 
-1053 YRAVGDFSIVDNDGR
+1053 
-1068 TLYDLMRVW
+1068 
-1077 YDTAEYS
+1077 
-1084 DMLTSDV
+1084 
-1091 RAQSKSFS
+1091 
-1099 WQEAAQNWAN
+1099 
-1109 AYYGT
+1109 
-1114 QKEVTSGSIY
+1114 
-1124 KFTWLNVTVNPAE
+1124 
-1137 ETTQAKRKA
+1137 
-1146 GEIDDN
+1146 
-1152 TYCFAVRVEFTAE
+1152 FAI
-1165 SANALQSAMAGNTVK
+1165 SGNTVVK
-1180 CENPAAPKDAYEFY
+1180 LLSFPPTTGNLLLSTDGGKTWSAIGDADWFY
-1194 RCCTIQLRD
+1194 
-1203 DGRWYGTE
+1203 GSVTE
-1211 LGTGWLC
+1211 DSSG
-1218 AIPKKEGLPPPFF
+1218 
-1231 AVFQRRAGKSTGTSQ
+1231 STGYALADLTIRDGYVYTTAVYDIDHQKTSDPLVTHSVRVNLKTGAQ
-1246 RYVV
+1246 EILD

>member
-108 QRPVTNPE
+108 QRPVTNPA

-175 RDLGVSAPEMIVC
+175 RDLGMSAPEMIVC

-229 RDMLLKLVLLA
+229 RDMLLKLMLLA

-337 TAGCAISWGERA
+337 TAGCAVSWGERA
-349 QKNDDPFA
+349 QTNDDPFA

-381 YPSFRT
+381 YPTFHTS
-387 TTNTAGEKYV
+387 TNSSGEKYLS
-397 TLCDAWGSTSIYGP
+397 LCDAWGSTSIYGP

-466 DGSVYLGLA
+466 DGTVYVGLA

-487 SVFRLNEQVNP
+487 SVFRLNEQTHP
-498 IYASMDDYAAAC
+498 IYASMDDYAAERVA
-510 VEDLKKGTMTYSVSE
+510 ELKKGTMTYSVSE
-525 NNDYASRSIED
+525 NNEYASRSIED
-536 TVADVRVTQLEQA
+536 TVADVRVTQLEFA

-574 NEAGMQIDVI
+574 NEAGAQINIV

-612 KTGYQVIG
+612 KTGYQILG
-620 TYTGNDGLWYNGCS
+620 TSMSNDGLWYNGCS
-634 YSGEEK
+634 YGVDLK

-647 VDYAGLD
+647 IDYAGLD
-654 LPKMFIPDL
+654 LPKMYIPDL
-663 LNDTAADGYGRAN
+663 VDGLVEDGYGHGN
-676 QCEARLISGDG
+676 SVEGRLVSD
-687 SYYFYAPITAW
+687 STYNFCYYYVPITGW
-698 ACNPGTEFWYSR
+698 ACSPGTDYWYSR
-710 YDTGSYFNAKKLE
+710 YDTGSYFSVKKLE
-723 QSLDEAKAEWESTG
+723 RGINDAKAEWESTG
-737 AKAEKTDAG
+737 AKAEKTDTG
-746 WRFVTHEGMS
+746 WRFVTNEGMS
-756 NTIVTLFDA
+756 NTVVTLFDA
-765 PDGTCYEVT
+765 PDNTCYEVEI
-774 THWTFDGST
+774 HWSFDGST
-783 EENQWGWNRDRAVE
+783 AENEWGWNRDRAVKE
-797 GEAVILQAMVNSFR
+797 EAVILQAMVKHFTINGG
-811 TSKILFTDGSPNGS
+811 IYFTDGSSDS
-825 ESSDPAPDDTA
+825 ESPADTA
-836 FQADLQL
+836 FLTDLQL
-843 ASNGGASWLSLNT
+843 AANGGIESLTLFPAATSSIISPREPVSTEGSELHVDLSNYGYSSTSEPENISLLNHIRIDLKGDSQSWF
-856 DGMAVGGHDPKDS
+856 
-869 APTVLL
+869 
-875 DTCDYK
+875 
-881 EYDPSESSPSGSA
+881 ESYQ
-894 VPPGGGNP
+894 GGNVIGYCAENRP
-902 LALCLSLSNSARF
+902 
-915 TFYEGSDFML
+915 TE
-925 YQHGD
+925 
-930 TRYYKVSSYGD
+930 YY
-941 YATIFDA
+941 
-948 MLAWYN
+948 
-954 KTPDKEATFE
+954 
-964 SDLVL
+964 
-969 ASNAA
+969 
-974 TVDILAFCPASGE
+974 LAF
-987 SGSHAPLLTGYSVAL
+987 
-1002 DSYEYKPI
+1002 
-1010 DKPKNLD
+1010 
-1017 GLDSVEL
+1017 
-1024 WPHNAQ
+1024 
-1030 ATCLIFYKGTNT
+1030 
-1042 VKYVSG
+1042 
-1048 KSERY
+1048 
-1053 YRAVGDFSIVDNDGR
+1053 GDFGKYA
-1068 TLYDLMRVW
+1068 TLYDVILEW
-1077 YDTAEYS
+1077 YHSAQSGTEPSDASSATTTNAVSRDSLIKAADSYVDLGGYLWYTAGGKLYRWREGGSVEVLHDLPVNDVTDTTVDATLSVVS
-1084 DMLTSDV
+1084 DQVALRYYIGGGIMGSFVTELYGADGKQSATLYGYESIAISGSTIVETTKFPPTVNNLRLSTDGGKTWTSIGDADYFYGSVTEDGSSISYFPGALEIRDGYVYTTAVYDIDHQKTSDPL
-1091 RAQSKSFS
+1091 
-1099 WQEAAQNWAN
+1099 
-1109 AYYGT
+1109 
-1114 QKEVTSGSIY
+1114 VTHS
-1124 KFTWLNVTVNPAE
+1124 
-1137 ETTQAKRKA
+1137 
-1146 GEIDDN
+1146 
-1152 TYCFAVRVEFTAE
+1152 VRV
-1165 SANALQSAMAGNTVK
+1165 NLK
-1180 CENPAAPKDAYEFY
+1180 
-1194 RCCTIQLRD
+1194 
-1203 DGRWYGTE
+1203 
-1211 LGTGWLC
+1211 TGAQEILD
-1218 AIPKKEGLPPPFF
+1218 
-1231 AVFQRRAGKSTGTSQ
+1231 
-1246 RYVV
+1246 

>member
-138 AFLLYQGVS
+138 AFLLYQGIS
-147 YALFRRTVRRWKR
+147 YAHFRRTVRRWKR

-318 GAQKKRGLGVVA
+318 GVQKKRGLGIVA

-337 TAGCAISWGERA
+337 TAGCAVSWGERA

-357 DKSYTVDILLY
+357 DKSYTVDTLLY
-368 EAPAFTD
+368 EAPGFTD
-375 GFTDGT
+375 GFTDGA
-381 YPSFRT
+381 YPTFRT
-387 TTNTAGEKYV
+387 ATNPAGEKYV
-397 TLCDAWGSTSIYGP
+397 TMFNDLGYALIYGP
-411 MEEYTLEKQSFYAL
+411 MEEYKLEKQSFYAL
-425 FGSTKASPVD
+425 FGNTRDASPVD
-435 DLIQNNKSAW
+435 DLMQHNKSAW
-445 SGHCEEASDGQPNQ
+445 TGYCEEAKDSQPYQ
-459 VYLLKQK
+459 AYLLEQE
-466 DGSVYLGLA
+466 DGTIYLGLSA
-475 GDYEED
+475 DYAED
-481 GSELFC
+481 GSECFC
-487 SVFRLNEQVNP
+487 MVYRLNEQINP

-525 NNDYASRSIED
+525 NNEYASRSIED
-536 TVADVRVTQLEQA
+536 TVADVRVTQLEQG

-574 NEAGMQIDVI
+574 NEAGVEIEPV
-584 GGQELTD
+584 GGQYVTD
-591 DGYLNENWTHYL
+591 DGYLRESWTHYL
-603 TVLHYTYGE
+603 TVLHYTSGE

-620 TYTGNDGLWYNGCS
+620 TYTGNDGLWYNGCN

-647 VDYAGLD
+647 IDYAGLD
-654 LPKMFIPDL
+654 LPKMFIPNL
-663 LNDTAADGYGRAN
+663 LNAATDGYGRAN

-737 AKAEKTDAG
+737 AKAEKTDVG

-811 TSKILFTDGSPNGS
+811 TSKILPTTDPVLD
-825 ESSDPAPDDTA
+825 DPA
-836 FQADLQL
+836 FKADLQL
-843 ASNGGASWLSLNT
+843 ATNGGASWMYLSKNSA
-856 DGMAVGGHDPKDS
+856 AVSDCNMRNVT
-869 APTVLL
+869 PTVKLDECSYALL
-875 DTCDYK
+875 NEEFTPDDGKQT
-881 EYDPSESSPSGSA
+881 
-894 VPPGGGNP
+894 
-902 LALCLSLSNSARF
+902 LTLWLSNNDSSHLA
-915 TFYEGSDFML
+915 FYEGTNVML
-925 YQHGD
+925 YQRD
-930 TRYYKVSSYGD
+930 DARYYKVSNLGD
-941 YATIFDA
+941 YATLYDA
-948 MLAWYN
+948 MLAWFN
-954 KTPDKEATFE
+954 SAQSGTEP
-964 SDLVL
+964 SD
-969 ASNAA
+969 ASSTTTTNAVSRDSLIKA
-974 TVDILAFCPASGE
+974 A
-987 SGSHAPLLTGYSVAL
+987 
-1002 DSYEYKPI
+1002 DSYVDLGGYLWYTAGGKFCRWRE
-1010 DKPKNLD
+1010 
-1017 GLDSVEL
+1017 GGSVETVCDL
-1024 WPHNAQ
+1024 PLDYDTPVSASLSTQDNRILMNYHIGG
-1030 ATCLIFYKGTNT
+1030 ATMGSFIT
-1042 VKYVSG
+1042 
-1048 KSERY
+1048 
-1053 YRAVGDFSIVDNDGR
+1053 D
-1068 TLYDLMRVW
+1068 LYDTDGKKLSSINGYNAIAISGDIIVMTDYFMPTPNNLSIS
-1077 YDTAEYS
+1077 YDCGKTFTEFGDKDWFYGSA
-1084 DMLTSDV
+1084 LTED
-1091 RAQSKSFS
+1091 
-1099 WQEAAQNWAN
+1099 
-1109 AYYGT
+1109 GT
-1114 QKEVTSGSIY
+1114 YVTSVSSSLEIRDGYVYTTAVYDINHEKSDDP
-1124 KFTWLNVTVNPAE
+1124 LVTH
-1137 ETTQAKRKA
+1137 
-1146 GEIDDN
+1146 
-1152 TYCFAVRVEFTAE
+1152 AVRI
-1165 SANALQSAMAGNTVK
+1165 SIK
-1180 CENPAAPKDAYEFY
+1180 
-1194 RCCTIQLRD
+1194 
-1203 DGRWYGTE
+1203 
-1211 LGTGWLC
+1211 TGAQEILD
-1218 AIPKKEGLPPPFF
+1218 
-1231 AVFQRRAGKSTGTSQ
+1231 
-1246 RYVV
+1246 

>member
-42 WLALAA
+42 WLALAV

-71 TLFVGTDKTAIQST
+71 TLFVGTDKTTIQST

-337 TAGCAISWGERA
+337 TAGCAVSWGERA

-357 DKSYTVDILLY
+357 DKSYTVDTLLY
-368 EAPAFTD
+368 EAPGFTD
-375 GFTDGT
+375 GFTDGA
-381 YPSFRT
+381 YPTFRT
-387 TTNTAGEKYV
+387 ATNPAGEKYV
-397 TLCDAWGSTSIYGP
+397 TMFNDLGYALIYGP
-411 MEEYTLEKQSFYAL
+411 MEEYKLEKQSFYAL
-425 FGSTKASPVD
+425 FGNTRDASPVD
-435 DLIQNNKSAW
+435 DLMQHNKSAW
-445 SGHCEEASDGQPNQ
+445 TGYCEEAKDSQPYQ
-459 VYLLKQK
+459 AYLLEQE
-466 DGSVYLGLA
+466 DGTIYLGLSA
-475 GDYEED
+475 DYAED
-481 GSELFC
+481 GSECFC
-487 SVFRLNEQVNP
+487 MVYRLEKEDDT
-498 IYASMDDYAAAC
+498 IYASMDDYAAERVA
-510 VEDLKKGTMTYSVSE
+510 ELKKGTMTYSVSE
-525 NNDYASRSIED
+525 NNEYASRSIED

-574 NEAGMQIDVI
+574 NEAGAQINIV

-797 GEAVILQAMVNSFR
+797 GEAAILQAMTDSF
-811 TSKILFTDGSPNGS
+811 TITGKILLTQEDASAASTGFDALDAALDALGDMNVTADPLGHAVMVPNATAKWDDRNGTNIAYRTEIAKQFRQYSWKEASNVAQFGEEVLSVQCGRWNFYLYSNYKNVLSFFDQESDPKGYPYAFEITNAGAENAVWDAFYKWYEEAVAADSGKQAVTTTATDTLSRASITKSADSYVDNDDYLWYISGGKLCRWREGSAVETICTLPIDSLTDSPVRATLSIMVSRVALRYHIGGATMGTYVTELYNPDGEQYVKIDGYESIAFDNHGNIVKTLQFPPAQNNLSISYDSGKTWTSIGDADYFYGS
-825 ESSDPAPDDTA
+825 VTENNDSISYAPADLSIRDGYVYTTAVYDINHEKSSDP
-836 FQADLQL
+836 
-843 ASNGGASWLSLNT
+843 
-856 DGMAVGGHDPKDS
+856 
-869 APTVLL
+869 
-875 DTCDYK
+875 
-881 EYDPSESSPSGSA
+881 
-894 VPPGGGNP
+894 
-902 LALCLSLSNSARF
+902 
-915 TFYEGSDFML
+915 
-925 YQHGD
+925 
-930 TRYYKVSSYGD
+930 
-941 YATIFDA
+941 
-948 MLAWYN
+948 
-954 KTPDKEATFE
+954 
-964 SDLVL
+964 LV
-969 ASNAA
+969 
-974 TVDILAFCPASGE
+974 T
-987 SGSHAPLLTGYSVAL
+987 H
-1002 DSYEYKPI
+1002 
-1010 DKPKNLD
+1010 
-1017 GLDSVEL
+1017 
-1024 WPHNAQ
+1024 
-1030 ATCLIFYKGTNT
+1030 
-1042 VKYVSG
+1042 
-1048 KSERY
+1048 
-1053 YRAVGDFSIVDNDGR
+1053 
-1068 TLYDLMRVW
+1068 
-1077 YDTAEYS
+1077 
-1084 DMLTSDV
+1084 
-1091 RAQSKSFS
+1091 
-1099 WQEAAQNWAN
+1099 
-1109 AYYGT
+1109 
-1114 QKEVTSGSIY
+1114 
-1124 KFTWLNVTVNPAE
+1124 
-1137 ETTQAKRKA
+1137 
-1146 GEIDDN
+1146 
-1152 TYCFAVRVEFTAE
+1152 AVRI
-1165 SANALQSAMAGNTVK
+1165 SIK
-1180 CENPAAPKDAYEFY
+1180 
-1194 RCCTIQLRD
+1194 
-1203 DGRWYGTE
+1203 
-1211 LGTGWLC
+1211 TGAQEILD
-1218 AIPKKEGLPPPFF
+1218 
-1231 AVFQRRAGKSTGTSQ
+1231 
-1246 RYVV
+1246 

>member
-71 TLFVGTDKTAIQST
+71 TLFVGTDKTTIQST

-160 DVSRADYAAMLSDTA
+160 DVARADYAAMLSDTA

-207 HERYDVQELRYIL
+207 HEHYDVQELRYIL

-337 TAGCAISWGERA
+337 TAGCAVGWGERA
-349 QKNDDPFA
+349 QTQKNDDPFA

-574 NEAGMQIDVI
+574 NEAGVEIEPV
-584 GGQELTD
+584 GGQYVTD
-591 DGYLNENWTHYL
+591 DGYLRESWTHYL
-603 TVLHYTYGE
+603 TVLRYTYGE

-687 SYYFYAPITAW
+687 SYCFYAPITAW

-797 GEAVILQAMVNSFR
+797 GEAEVLRAMVRSF
-811 TSKILFTDGSPNGS
+811 TVNWDADAAA
-825 ESSDPAPDDTA
+825 DPALDDSD

-843 ASNGGASWLSLNT
+843 ASNGGAAWMFLYRDNAAITDRDMLNVTPTVRLDECSYALLHDKFTPADGARSLTLWLSNNDSSHLAFFEGT
-856 DGMAVGGHDPKDS
+856 DI
-869 APTVLL
+869 
-875 DTCDYK
+875 
-881 EYDPSESSPSGSA
+881 
-894 VPPGGGNP
+894 
-902 LALCLSLSNSARF
+902 
-915 TFYEGSDFML
+915 ML
-925 YQHGD
+925 YQRD
-930 TRYYKVSSYGD
+930 DAYYYKVSDYGN
-941 YATIFDA
+941 YATLYDA
-948 MLAWYN
+948 MLAWFNSAQSGAKPSDASSATTTNAVSRDSLIKAADSYVDLGGYLWYTAGGKFYRWHEGGSVETLRELPYN
-954 KTPDKEATFE
+954 DVTDQPAIAT
-964 SDLVL
+964 L
-969 ASNAA
+969 A
-974 TVDILAFCPASGE
+974 VEYDQ
-987 SGSHAPLLTGYSVAL
+987 VAL
-1002 DSYEYKPI
+1002 RWHIGGATTGTTMLELYGADGKRTME
-1010 DKPKNLD
+1010 LD
-1017 GLDSVEL
+1017 GSA
-1024 WPHNAQ
+1024 P
-1030 ATCLIFYKGTNT
+1030 
-1042 VKYVSG
+1042 
-1048 KSERY
+1048 
-1053 YRAVGDFSIVDNDGR
+1053 
-1068 TLYDLMRVW
+1068 
-1077 YDTAEYS
+1077 
-1084 DMLTSDV
+1084 
-1091 RAQSKSFS
+1091 
-1099 WQEAAQNWAN
+1099 
-1109 AYYGT
+1109 
-1114 QKEVTSGSIY
+1114 
-1124 KFTWLNVTVNPAE
+1124 
-1137 ETTQAKRKA
+1137 
-1146 GEIDDN
+1146 
-1152 TYCFAVRVEFTAE
+1152 FAI
-1165 SANALQSAMAGNTVK
+1165 SGNTVVK
-1180 CENPAAPKDAYEFY
+1180 LLSFPPTTGNLLLSTDGGKTWSAIGDADWFY
-1194 RCCTIQLRD
+1194 GSVTEDSSGSTSYALADLTIRD
-1203 DGRWYGTE
+1203 GYVYTTAVYDVHHEKSNDPLVTRSVRISIK
-1211 LGTGWLC
+1211 TGAQEILD
-1218 AIPKKEGLPPPFF
+1218 
-1231 AVFQRRAGKSTGTSQ
+1231 
-1246 RYVV
+1246 

>member
-42 WLALAA
+42 WLALAV

-58 KNAPVQAAPPKDY
+58 KNAPVQAEPPKDY
-71 TLFVGTDKTAIQST
+71 ILFVGTDKTTIQST

-100 AQVRDTII
+100 AAVRDTII

-160 DVSRADYAAMLSDTA
+160 DVARADYAAMLSDTA

-337 TAGCAISWGERA
+337 TAGCAVGWGERA
-349 QKNDDPFA
+349 QTQKNDDPFA

-612 KTGYQVIG
+612 KTGYQIIG
-620 TYTGNDGLWYNGCS
+620 TSMSNDGLWYNGCG
-634 YSGEEK
+634 YGVDLK

-647 VDYAGLD
+647 IDYAGLD

-797 GEAVILQAMVNSFR
+797 GEAEVLRAMVRSF
-811 TSKILFTDGSPNGS
+811 TVNWDADAAA
-825 ESSDPAPDDTA
+825 DPALDDSD

-843 ASNGGASWLSLNT
+843 ASNGGASWMYLSKNSA
-856 DGMAVGGHDPKDS
+856 AVSDCNMRNVT
-869 APTVLL
+869 PTVKLDECSYALL
-875 DTCDYK
+875 NEEFTPDDGKQT
-881 EYDPSESSPSGSA
+881 
-894 VPPGGGNP
+894 
-902 LALCLSLSNSARF
+902 LTLWLSNNDSSHLA
-915 TFYEGSDFML
+915 FYEGTNVML
-925 YQHGD
+925 YQRD
-930 TRYYKVSSYGD
+930 DARYYKVSNFGD
-941 YATIFDA
+941 YATLYDA
-948 MLAWYN
+948 MLAWFNSAQSGTKPSDTSSTTTTNAVSRDSLIKAADSYVDLGGYLWYTAGGKFCRWHEGGSVETLRELPYN
-954 KTPDKEATFE
+954 DVTDQPAIAT
-964 SDLVL
+964 L
-969 ASNAA
+969 A
-974 TVDILAFCPASGE
+974 VEYDQ
-987 SGSHAPLLTGYSVAL
+987 VAL
-1002 DSYEYKPI
+1002 RWHIGGATTGTTMLELYGADGKRTME
-1010 DKPKNLD
+1010 LD
-1017 GLDSVEL
+1017 GSA
-1024 WPHNAQ
+1024 P
-1030 ATCLIFYKGTNT
+1030 
-1042 VKYVSG
+1042 
-1048 KSERY
+1048 
-1053 YRAVGDFSIVDNDGR
+1053 
-1068 TLYDLMRVW
+1068 
-1077 YDTAEYS
+1077 
-1084 DMLTSDV
+1084 
-1091 RAQSKSFS
+1091 
-1099 WQEAAQNWAN
+1099 
-1109 AYYGT
+1109 
-1114 QKEVTSGSIY
+1114 
-1124 KFTWLNVTVNPAE
+1124 
-1137 ETTQAKRKA
+1137 
-1146 GEIDDN
+1146 
-1152 TYCFAVRVEFTAE
+1152 FAI
-1165 SANALQSAMAGNTVK
+1165 SGNTVVK
-1180 CENPAAPKDAYEFY
+1180 LLSFPPTTGNLLLSTDGGKTWSAIGDADWFY
-1194 RCCTIQLRD
+1194 GSVTEDSSGSTSYALADLTIRD
-1203 DGRWYGTE
+1203 GYVYTTAVYDIDHQKTSDPLVTHSVRVN
-1211 LGTGWLC
+1211 LKTGAQEILD
-1218 AIPKKEGLPPPFF
+1218 
-1231 AVFQRRAGKSTGTSQ
+1231 
-1246 RYVV
+1246 

>member
-42 WLALAA
+42 WLALAV

-71 TLFVGTDKTAIQST
+71 TLFVGTDKTTIQST

-337 TAGCAISWGERA
+337 TAGCAVSWGERA

-357 DKSYTVDILLY
+357 DKSYTVDTLLY
-368 EAPAFTD
+368 EAP
-375 GFTDGT
+375 GFTDGA
-381 YPSFRT
+381 YPTFRT
-387 TTNTAGEKYV
+387 ATNPAGEKYV
-397 TLCDAWGSTSIYGP
+397 TMFNDLGYALIYGP
-411 MEEYTLEKQSFYAL
+411 MEEYKLEKQSFYAL
-425 FGSTKASPVD
+425 FGNTRDASPVD
-435 DLIQNNKSAW
+435 DLMQHNKSAW
-445 SGHCEEASDGQPNQ
+445 TGYCEEAKDSQPYQ
-459 VYLLKQK
+459 AYLLEQE
-466 DGSVYLGLA
+466 DGTIYLGLSA
-475 GDYEED
+475 DYAED
-481 GSELFC
+481 GSECFC
-487 SVFRLNEQVNP
+487 MVYRLEKEDDT
-498 IYASMDDYAAAC
+498 IYASMDDYAAERVA
-510 VEDLKKGTMTYSVSE
+510 ELKKGTMTYSVSE
-525 NNDYASRSIED
+525 NNEYASRSIED

-797 GEAVILQAMVNSFR
+797 GEAAILQAMTDSF
-811 TSKILFTDGSPNGS
+811 TITGKILLTQEDASAASTGFDALDAALDALGDMNVTADPLGHAVMVPNATAKWDDRNGTNIAYRTEIAKQFRQYSWKEASNVAQFGEEVLSVQCGRWNFYLYSNYKNVLSFFDQESDPKGYPYAFEITNAGAENAVWDAFYKWYEEAVAADSGKQAVTTTATDTLSRASITKSADSYVDNDDYLWYISGGKLCRWREGSAVETICTLPIDSLTDSPVRATLSIMVSRVALRYHIGGATMGTYVTELYNPDGEQYVKIDGYESIAFDNHGNIVKTLQFPPAQNNLSISYDSGKTWTSIGDADYFYGS
-825 ESSDPAPDDTA
+825 VTENNDSISYAPADLSIRDGYVYTTAVYDINHEKSSDP
-836 FQADLQL
+836 
-843 ASNGGASWLSLNT
+843 
-856 DGMAVGGHDPKDS
+856 
-869 APTVLL
+869 
-875 DTCDYK
+875 
-881 EYDPSESSPSGSA
+881 
-894 VPPGGGNP
+894 
-902 LALCLSLSNSARF
+902 
-915 TFYEGSDFML
+915 
-925 YQHGD
+925 
-930 TRYYKVSSYGD
+930 
-941 YATIFDA
+941 
-948 MLAWYN
+948 
-954 KTPDKEATFE
+954 
-964 SDLVL
+964 LV
-969 ASNAA
+969 
-974 TVDILAFCPASGE
+974 T
-987 SGSHAPLLTGYSVAL
+987 H
-1002 DSYEYKPI
+1002 
-1010 DKPKNLD
+1010 
-1017 GLDSVEL
+1017 
-1024 WPHNAQ
+1024 
-1030 ATCLIFYKGTNT
+1030 
-1042 VKYVSG
+1042 
-1048 KSERY
+1048 
-1053 YRAVGDFSIVDNDGR
+1053 
-1068 TLYDLMRVW
+1068 
-1077 YDTAEYS
+1077 
-1084 DMLTSDV
+1084 
-1091 RAQSKSFS
+1091 
-1099 WQEAAQNWAN
+1099 
-1109 AYYGT
+1109 
-1114 QKEVTSGSIY
+1114 
-1124 KFTWLNVTVNPAE
+1124 
-1137 ETTQAKRKA
+1137 
-1146 GEIDDN
+1146 
-1152 TYCFAVRVEFTAE
+1152 AVRI
-1165 SANALQSAMAGNTVK
+1165 SIK
-1180 CENPAAPKDAYEFY
+1180 
-1194 RCCTIQLRD
+1194 
-1203 DGRWYGTE
+1203 
-1211 LGTGWLC
+1211 TGAQEILD
-1218 AIPKKEGLPPPFF
+1218 
-1231 AVFQRRAGKSTGTSQ
+1231 
-1246 RYVV
+1246 

>member
-42 WLALAA
+42 WLALAV

-100 AQVRDTII
+100 AAVRDTII

-160 DVSRADYAAMLSDTA
+160 NVARADYAAMLSDTA

-207 HERYDVQELRYIL
+207 HEHYDVQELRYIL

-318 GAQKKRGLGVVA
+318 GAQKKRGLGIVA

-337 TAGCAISWGERA
+337 TAGCAVSWGERGK
-349 QKNDDPFA
+349 KNDAPF
-357 DKSYTVDILLY
+357 
-368 EAPAFTD
+368 
-375 GFTDGT
+375 DGT
-381 YPSFRT
+381 RYNPVLVVANWELTIGKNFRPLYYVSDESGTYFRLSREDGVNTVTMIYDGGET
-387 TTNTAGEKYV
+387 TFAPMESV
-397 TLCDAWGSTSIYGP
+397 TLTQENFDGTLLPDLDTLRGDNKAAWRAQLPDNFDDHDPEASPNLVFLLEQEDGTLYLCIGYHFEGGDAFIEDTDRIRWVYR
-411 MEEYTLEKQSFYAL
+411 LEK
-425 FGSTKASPVD
+425 
-435 DLIQNNKSAW
+435 
-445 SGHCEEASDGQPNQ
+445 
-459 VYLLKQK
+459 
-466 DGSVYLGLA
+466 
-475 GDYEED
+475 ED
-481 GSELFC
+481 
-487 SVFRLNEQVNP
+487 NT

-536 TVADVRVTQLEQA
+536 TVADVRVTRLEQG

-574 NEAGMQIDVI
+574 NEAGAQINIV

-603 TVLHYTYGE
+603 TVLHYTSGE

-620 TYTGNDGLWYNGCS
+620 TYTGNDGLWYNGCN

-647 VDYAGLD
+647 IDYAGLD
-654 LPKMFIPDL
+654 LPKMFIPNL
-663 LNDTAADGYGRAN
+663 LNAATDGYGRAN

-811 TSKILFTDGSPNGS
+811 TSKILPTTDPVLD
-825 ESSDPAPDDTA
+825 DPA
-836 FQADLQL
+836 FKADLQL
-843 ASNGGASWLSLNT
+843 ATNGGASWMYLSKNSA
-856 DGMAVGGHDPKDS
+856 AVSDCNMRNVT
-869 APTVLL
+869 PTVKLDECSYALL
-875 DTCDYK
+875 NEEFTPDDGKQT
-881 EYDPSESSPSGSA
+881 
-894 VPPGGGNP
+894 
-902 LALCLSLSNSARF
+902 LTLWLSNNDSSHLA
-915 TFYEGSDFML
+915 FYEGTNVML
-925 YQHGD
+925 YQRD
-930 TRYYKVSSYGD
+930 DARYYKVSNFGD
-941 YATIFDA
+941 YATLYDA
-948 MLAWYN
+948 MLAWFN
-954 KTPDKEATFE
+954 SAQSGTEP
-964 SDLVL
+964 SD
-969 ASNAA
+969 ASSTTTTNAVSRDSLIKSA
-974 TVDILAFCPASGE
+974 
-987 SGSHAPLLTGYSVAL
+987 
-1002 DSYEYKPI
+1002 DSYVDHGGYLWYTAGGKFYRWHE
-1010 DKPKNLD
+1010 
-1017 GLDSVEL
+1017 GGSVE
-1024 WPHNAQ
+1024 
-1030 ATCLIFYKGTNT
+1030 T
-1042 VKYVSG
+1042 VCDLPLDYDTPVSA
-1048 KSERY
+1048 SL
-1053 YRAVGDFSIVDNDGR
+1053 STQDNRILMNYHIGGAIMGSFITD
-1068 TLYDLMRVW
+1068 LYDTDGKKLSSINGYNAIAISGDIIVMTDYFMPTPNNLSIS
-1077 YDTAEYS
+1077 YDCGKTFTEFGDKDWFYGSA
-1084 DMLTSDV
+1084 LTED
-1091 RAQSKSFS
+1091 
-1099 WQEAAQNWAN
+1099 
-1109 AYYGT
+1109 GT
-1114 QKEVTSGSIY
+1114 YVTSVSSSLEIRDGYVYTTAVYDINHEKSDDP
-1124 KFTWLNVTVNPAE
+1124 LVTH
-1137 ETTQAKRKA
+1137 
-1146 GEIDDN
+1146 
-1152 TYCFAVRVEFTAE
+1152 AVRI
-1165 SANALQSAMAGNTVK
+1165 SIK
-1180 CENPAAPKDAYEFY
+1180 
-1194 RCCTIQLRD
+1194 
-1203 DGRWYGTE
+1203 
-1211 LGTGWLC
+1211 TGAQEILD
-1218 AIPKKEGLPPPFF
+1218 
-1231 AVFQRRAGKSTGTSQ
+1231 
-1246 RYVV
+1246 